1 MKSSIFR
8 IVVLS
13 VLVVFG
19 FNSCEKEDPKPE
31 EIKNIVTLGSQ
42 LNTTYKGFFSV
53 SEGKTYN
60 QSEAFD
66 NQDKIDIISFYDVA
80 VTDNLTSFGAP
91 GSNIKDIFTGD
102 TAPANWTVKNQT
114 YFTLPTSPITIEEF
128 NALKDGD
135 DAIQSYYNSAQ
146 TSGNKMS
153 KNLQVDDIRCFKT
166 ASDTYGIYLVLEVV
180 QGENGYIKIEYK
192 TK

>member
-1 MKSSIFR
+1 MKSNFFR
-8 IVVLS
+8 IIALA
-13 VLVVFG
+13 LFVVFG
-19 FNSCEKEDPKPE
+19 FTACDKDDPKPE
-31 EIKNIVTLGSQ
+31 EKKNIVTLGSQ
-42 LNTTYKGFFSV
+42 LNTTHKGFFSV

-66 NQDKIDIISFYDVA
+66 NQAKIDIISFYDIS

-91 GSNIKDIFTGD
+91 GSNIRDIFTGD

-135 DAIQSYYNSAQ
+135 DAIQTYYNSAQ
-146 TSGNKMS
+146 TSGNRMS